1 MAPRTKTQPAETSI
15 ATTTPAAPAPTAISL
30 DLRKQ
35 STITLMPLDVRR
47 RAQQLT
53 ADAAA
58 IVTIGS
64 TPALETADALASRL
78 KAAENEI
85 AENIKAQLAPIKD
98 LIKAI
103 EAEIACV
110 TGPMTAAREA
120 LTVLVC
126 KAKDALGYEESTS
139 CYTQERDDIQVKDIS
154 KVPLTV
160 KWVDKAGKTCTET
173 LLKVDTAAV
182 ARVIKG
188 SGMTPAGIYVDSKI
202 VYGTKST

>member
-1 MAPRTKTQPAETSI
+1 MARSSKNSDTTI
-15 ATTTPAAPAPTAISL
+15 ATAPPAAPTAIAL

-47 RAQQLT
+47 RALQLT

-64 TPALETADALASRL
+64 TPALETADALASRM

-85 AENIKAQLAPIKD
+85 GENIKAQLAPIKEM
-98 LIKAI
+98 IKAI
-103 EAEIACV
+103 EAEIASV
-110 TGPMTAAREA
+110 TGPMESAREA
-120 LTVLVC
+120 LTILVC
-126 KAKDALGYEESTS
+126 KAKEALGYEETTS

-154 KVPLTV
+154 KVPLTA
-160 KWVDKAGKTCTET
+160 KWVDKAGKVCTET

-188 SGMTPAGIYVDSKI
+188 SGMTPAGIYVDSKT

>member
-1 MAPRTKTQPAETSI
+1 MARTKTQPAETSI
-15 ATTTPAAPAPTAISL
+15 ATTTPAAPPPTAIAL

-47 RAQQLT
+47 RALQLT

-64 TPALETADALASRL
+64 VPALEIADALASRI
-78 KAAENEI
+78 KASENEI
-85 AENIKAQLAPIKD
+85 SENIRAQLAPIKEM
-98 LIKAI
+98 IKAI
-103 EAEIACV
+103 ETEIASV
-110 TGPMTAAREA
+110 TGPMIEAREA

-126 KAKDALGYEESTS
+126 KAKEALGYEETTS

-154 KVPLTV
+154 KVPLTA
-160 KWVDKAGKTCTET
+160 KWVDKGGKVCTET
-173 LLKVDTAAV
+173 LLEVNKAAV

-188 SGMTPAGIYVDSKI
+188 SGMTPAGIYVDSKTI
-202 VYGTKST
+202 YGTKST

>member
-1 MAPRTKTQPAETSI
+1 MAPRKTQAADTTTI
-15 ATTTPAAPAPTAISL
+15 ATTPPPPAPTAIAL

-64 TPALETADALASRL
+64 TPALETADALASRM

-98 LIKAI
+98 LIKTI
-103 EAEIACV
+103 EAEIAGV
-110 TGPMTAAREA
+110 TGPMTEAREA

-126 KAKDALGYEESTS
+126 KAKEALGYEESTS
-139 CYTQERDDIQVKDIS
+139 CYTQERDDIQVKDIT